1 MTAPQ
6 NNPENASLLLKK
18 LLALLLKKLLKKISP
33 SRSTIKSWYQIFTA
47 LSITF
52 VIVLSIAWLENEPK
66 ESKRQITSQLPSQT
80 KTDKLTPN
88 DYPNN
93 TSTQIANPEVEESK
107 DKKCE
112 YKLNFSTLICLT
124 SDLKLLAQAQN
135 IAVISAAIL
144 FFLDTFDR
152 KKQLERQ
159 AWQLIDGAQGSETSG
174 ARRQA
179 IEELYE
185 EGSDIT
191 GLDAD
196 GADLRGIN
204 LSNANLERASFKNA
218 ILEEANFEGAILR
231 EANFTG
237 ANLKGVNFKKAKL
250 WGAVFTGADLT
261 TFSKDKT
268 DVSDAINKQTDL
280 RDADLGFTTFNR
292 ALLGGAI
299 FGVIDPKPH
308 YSALL
313 GGAILGVIDSEPDL
327 GKKTN
332 LNGAKLRGVN
342 LNNVNLNE
350 ACIAE
355 ARFGGSKIDIDTIR
369 KAGKYKEAHYSEDFC
384 DDHNDEFKNKDI
396 PYYGDIEFQQS
407 ITKKIVEI
415 SQRLLKKESL
425 SLQDEESISDFVNVL
440 NYLVIL
446 VKESNNQCL
455 TDNEL
460 SNKVIDVQKAFEEKQ
475 QIEQEVLRM
484 MPEHEKKLAEKRKK
498 SAKKEKKLVENEKEL
513 AEIDKETI

>member
-1 MTAPQ
+1 MAAPQ
-6 NNPENASLLLKK
+6 NTSGNASFLKKPLKLFKFLLKLFKFLLKK
-18 LLALLLKKLLKKISP
+18 LSCSPSTRKSWLQIGGALLITVLIFC
-33 SRSTIKSWYQIFTA
+33 TIA
-47 LSITF
+47 
-52 VIVLSIAWLENEPK
+52 VLENEQK
-66 ESKRQITSQLPSQT
+66 ENKPQITSQPPSQT

-88 DYPNN
+88 DSPNN
-93 TSTQIANPEVEESK
+93 TSTQPANPEAKESK
-107 DKKCE
+107 DQKCE
-112 YKLNFSTLICLT
+112 YKKLLNFSTLISTLICLT

-135 IAVISAAIL
+135 IAVISAASL

-218 ILEEANFEGAILR
+218 ILEEANFQGAILR

-237 ANLKGVNFKKAKL
+237 ANLKGADFKKAKL
-250 WGAVFTGADLT
+250 WGADFTGADLT
-261 TFSKDKT
+261 NFCKSKT
-268 DVSDAINKQTDL
+268 DLSPAIDKQTDL
-280 RDADLGFTTFNR
+280 RDADLGNTIFNR
-292 ALLGGAI
+292 AKLSGAI
-299 FGVIDPKPH
+299 FGVKNF
-308 YSALL
+308 
-313 GGAILGVIDSEPDL
+313 EPDL

-332 LNGAKLRGVN
+332 LNGAKLRGAN

-350 ACIAE
+350 VSIAE
-355 ARFGGSKIDIDTIR
+355 AKFGGAKIDIDTIR
-369 KAGKYKEAHYSEDFC
+369 KAGKYQEAHYSEDFC
-384 DDHNDEFKNKDI
+384 DAHNYEFKNKDI
-396 PYYGDIEFQQS
+396 PYYGDIEFLQS

-425 SLQDEESISDFVNVL
+425 SLQDEESISDFVNLL

-455 TDNEL
+455 ADNEL
-460 SNKVIDVQKAFEEKQ
+460 SDKLIDVQKAFEEKQ
-475 QIEQEVLRM
+475 QVEQVVLKII
-484 MPEHEKKLAEKRKK
+484 PEYEKKLAEY
-498 SAKKEKKLVENEKEL
+498 EKKLADNEKEL
-513 AEIDKETI
+513 TDN